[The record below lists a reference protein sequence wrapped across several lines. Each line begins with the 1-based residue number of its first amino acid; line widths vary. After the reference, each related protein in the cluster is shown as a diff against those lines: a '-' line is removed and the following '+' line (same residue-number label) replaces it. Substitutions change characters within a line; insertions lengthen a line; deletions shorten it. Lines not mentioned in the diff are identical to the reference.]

1 MDSSMLT
8 NRRQSGISLS
18 KVKRKVSEKFQ
29 IEKTNLLISQ
39 TTYMTVVGQTFEAN
53 GSINTLSFMCIFIV
67 SFELSSQ

>member
-29 IEKTNLLISQ
+29 IDKTNLLISQ

-67 SFELSSQ
+67 CRLNFV